1 MARLLLV
8 LLLLL
13 AACAPRQSAPG
24 PKAEVRLV
32 PGGRIEGRWMDWRG
46 QRFALPAVPLFVDAA
61 GERFFAAYPFRL
73 LVFGPGG
80 RIGDLPLPGV
90 PRFLHARPVP
100 VVGTDGG
107 VWIEGQSPWQVP
119 AKDARWKG
127 RLYWINGGAHVDAE
141 LRFSGRFKAVVADDL
156 KVAFLG
162 EEARFLSG
170 EHFPL
175 PAFKKAEL
183 FDDLYL
189 LTEDALLRYSPGGL
203 LLDRRPGRFSD
214 LAVDADGV
222 WVLEDGQV
230 LHLGFNL
237 EETP

>member
-1 MARLLLV
+1 VARLLLV

-13 AACAPRQSAPG
+13 AACAPRPG
-24 PKAEVRLV
+24 TPAGEAKVWLV
-32 PGGRIEGRWMDWRG
+32 PGGRVEGRWVDWRG

-73 LVFGPGG
+73 LVFGPSG

-90 PRFLHARPVP
+90 PQFLHARPVP

-119 AKDARWKG
+119 AKDARWKKH
-127 RLYWINGGAHVDAE
+127 LYWINGGAHVNAE
-141 LRFSGRFKAVVADDL
+141 LRFTGSFKAVVADE
-156 KVAFLG
+156 KHVAFLG
-162 EEARFLSG
+162 EEARFMNDV
-170 EHFPL
+170 HFPL

-183 FDDLYL
+183 YEDLYL
-189 LTEDALLRYSPGGL
+189 LTEDALLRYSPAGL

-222 WVLEDGQV
+222 WVLEDGRA

-237 EETP
+237 EEAP